1 MGVKGGGCDPFV
13 DCPLSSPE
21 VLRRTITN
29 VRIGDTLFWIAP
41 LVWESEMLLYRF
53 ETWSVTLR
61 DEYRPR
67 VFQNRVLRKIFR
79 HKSDEVTGQWGRLQ

>member
-1 MGVKGGGCDPFV
+1 MGVKGGGCDPVV
-13 DCPLSSPE
+13 DRPLGSPE
-21 VLRRTITN
+21 TLRSTITN
-29 VRIGDTLFWIAP
+29 VRISDMLFWIAL

-67 VFQNRVLRKIFR
+67 VFQNRVLR
-79 HKSDEVTGQWGRLQ
+79 